1 MNNSDKIII
10 KKNAK
15 ISEAISQLQKT
26 HERLLICVD
35 NNAKF
40 LGVLNDGDIRRA
52 LIKGAKINEKIENYI
67 NYDAVSVN
75 EDTSRSDATRIISSN
90 VLVLPVI
97 NRYENVIGYYSY
109 KDKLKEAATISK
121 EIVVVGVGY
130 VGLTLSIVLSS
141 SGFRVYGF
149 DKNKRVISLLKN
161 GKIPFYEKGLKKHL
175 DFNNNKNLIFVNKI
189 YNINNVSTYVICVG
203 TPLNNRKDPLLKSLK
218 KSITEV
224 SKILKKHDLVILR
237 STIPV
242 GCTRKI
248 IVPILEKFSG
258 LKAGNDFSISYAPE
272 RTAEGNA
279 LKELR
284 QNPQIIG
291 GWDELSAEKS
301 AAIFNN
307 ITHSIVRVPNIESAE
322 LCKLIDNS
330 YRDHQ
335 FAFVNQF
342 IPLCK
347 KLKISLN
354 NIVDYVNHG
363 YSRNHVAKPSPGVGG
378 PCLTKDPYI
387 LKKVFDEYNL
397 KNNLFSQVRDINKNI
412 INYVYKKIQDC
423 IKIIKENN
431 NKREC
436 KIFLVGIAF
445 KGNPE
450 TSDYRD
456 STSLDLLKKLK
467 NIRNL
472 KIYDPVISKKELKKI
487 NFPFSSI
494 DKGFEKADI
503 VIFFNNHDSYLD
515 LDIYKLIKKMKKPS
529 YFLDMWSQFDS
540 MEMKKLKGVVYWGL
554 GKE

>member
-15 ISEAISQLQKT
+15 ISEAIKLLQKT
-26 HERLLICVD
+26 HERLLICID
-35 NNAKF
+35 NNKKF

-67 NYDAVSVN
+67 NYNATSVN
-75 EDTSRSDATRIISSN
+75 EEINQSEATKIISPK

-97 NRYENVIGYYSY
+97 NQYENVIGYYSY
-109 KDKLKEAATISK
+109 KDKLKKSLTYSK
-121 EIVVVGVGY
+121 EIIVVGVGY

-149 DKNKRVISLLKN
+149 DRSNKIISLLKN

-175 DFNNNKNLIFVNKI
+175 DFNNNKNLIFVSKINKI
-189 YNINNVSTYVICVG
+189 DQANTYIVCVG
-203 TPLNNRKDPLLKSLK
+203 TPLNNNKHPVLKNLK
-218 KSITEV
+218 KSLINI
-224 SKILKKHDLVILR
+224 SKILKKDDLVILR

-242 GCTRKI
+242 GCTRKT

-272 RTAEGNA
+272 RTAEGKA
-279 LKELR
+279 LEELKH
-284 QNPQIIG
+284 NPQIIG
-291 GWDELSAEKS
+291 GWDELSTEKT

-307 ITHSIVRVPNIESAE
+307 ITHSIVRVPDIESAE

-335 FAFVNQF
+335 FAFINQF

-347 KLKISLN
+347 KLKISLGD
-354 NIVDYVNHG
+354 IVDYVNHG
-363 YSRNHVAKPSPGVGG
+363 YPRNHVAKPSPGVGG

-387 LKKVFDEYNL
+387 LKKVFDDYNL
-397 KNNLFSQVRDINKNI
+397 KNNLFSQVRDVNKDI
-412 INYVYKKIQDC
+412 INYVYKKIKNC
-423 IKIIKENN
+423 IRIIKKNS
-431 NKREC
+431 NKKNC
-436 KIFLVGIAF
+436 KIFFVGIAF

-450 TSDYRD
+450 TSDYRN
-456 STSLDLLKKLK
+456 STSLDLLKKLRNVK
-467 NIRNL
+467 NL
-472 KIYDPVISKKELKKI
+472 KIYDPVISSKELKKT
-487 NFPFSSI
+487 NFSFVSI
-494 DKGFEKADI
+494 DKGFDKADV
-503 VIFFNNHDSYLD
+503 VIFFNNHHSYLD
-515 LDIYKLIKKMKKPS
+515 LDIYKLIKKMRKPS
-529 YFLDMWSQFDS
+529 YFFDMWNQFDS
-540 MEMKKLKGVVYWGL
+540 MEMKKMRGVVYWGL